1 MITHVL
7 PSRLAELNRIQAEY
21 NKSTDMFHPK
31 HADLFVRRLLD
42 LKHSL
47 ATELIYRPGGATVKA
62 QNASPQRHN
71 LLRELFAAVYHRHL
85 MVEDNFWKQIAQT
98 ARAYVVMLLEQND
111 SSGVVFQLR
120 HEGANAPKKR
130 TPLTVNG
137 WIRHLTMF
145 LSYLADPRIGVFA
158 REDHV
163 YEPTQ
168 EGLKPLLAQ
177 AKGLN
182 NAAKQFTFLL
192 GVLYGHLIYV
202 QAEKAKVSV
211 ASNALSWLRSGRI
224 RSADLPE
231 LYAKISSKLL
241 EYHSL
246 GIAKKFLR
254 LHEIETELAQL
265 GTTIGDEV
273 SSRDLPD
280 DKVLYFLMLGMSMS
294 YTFTFTEKPENPKNG
309 DAQ

>member
-1 MITHVL
+1 MA
-7 PSRLAELNRIQAEY
+7 AEL
-21 NKSTDMFHPK
+21 T
-31 HADLFVRRLLD
+31 
-42 LKHSL
+42 
-47 ATELIYRPGGATVKA
+47 YRPGGAKVKA
-62 QNASPQRHN
+62 QNASPQRHT
-71 LLRELFAAVYHRHL
+71 LVREIFAAVYHRHL
-85 MVEDNFWKQIAQT
+85 MIPDNFWKQIAQT
-98 ARAYVVMLLEQND
+98 ARAYVVMLLEQNE

-145 LSYLADPRIGVFA
+145 LSYLADSRIGVFP
-158 REDHV
+158 REEHV

-182 NAAKQFTFLL
+182 NSAKQFTFLL

-211 ASNALSWLRSGRI
+211 ASNALSWLRSGRL

-265 GTTIGDEV
+265 GTVIGDDV

-294 YTFTFTEKPENPKNG
+294 YTFTFTEKPANTKNG